1 MACPA
6 CKHHYAR
13 ICAILQA
20 GGNSL
25 ALNTTIRYGLL
36 GAVTVALAAC
46 GDSSNGGNSTAPPGM
61 APGTPPEGAAIV
73 SAHRGGAAYAPE
85 NTMTAF
91 RNAVRLGVD
100 QLEADTQL
108 TADGVLVLIHDDTV
122 DRTTD
127 CSGTVI
133 SKTFADL
140 QACDAAHWFS
150 PGQPTTTPD
159 TNRSQP
165 LRGQGIRIPATEELF
180 AYLQQ
185 LGDDAPELSIEIKD
199 IPGESNFDPA
209 GTAVAAVLVPL
220 IRQYKLEQKTIV
232 QSFWPAAIDAV
243 KQMAPEIR
251 TQFLTTTSTGQTAG
265 QNLAYVLLRQHDIS
279 APNFDAPDFKPQLI
293 QVAQAA
299 GKQVIPYTPDRESDL
314 RNTQALGVDGLITN
328 FPGCLLRLQGR
339 LQATTV
345 GAGVPAPVCPDELP
359 DSASASIPG
368 RPDPAICAALRPA
381 RWQASTGVAA
391 SNAKLRVVGIQF
403 KQDVRHVASYDSFRT
418 KMRCLMEDHAMPL
431 RKPGL
436 PMLVVYNEDIGL
448 MTLAIGTRGRL
459 VREQAATPLRAPAG
473 EQAPLGVAGAL
484 GLINAAYAPQVLA
497 YQTMFGPIDPRKQMF
512 VAATDT
518 FARAYSQTFSDIAR
532 DYGVY
537 VVASNNMTRYR
548 ASQDPADIALFK
560 DPDLPAVRE
569 VYIATSARVT
579 NQTAIW
585 GPQDVDADAPAGEKN
600 LLFRNDKVPLTA
612 LEKDLIAIDEGPAT
626 GDEARSNA
634 AGVEVAGFRLGFA
647 TSLPA
652 FAWGFDFGQRPS
664 NLEPC
669 ADVRISYMPCM
680 DALGVDVVVQAE
692 ANPGRWAVEQ
702 AGGWQPLEWMESTWR
717 SVSEPGVKFRYN
729 ITPHMVG
736 NLLDLPFDG
745 QSAIT
750 QRGASAPLRHY
761 VGNTEFNPATD
772 PAEYQHNV
780 GGKPEFIALAPWVT
794 PDAPRDELRATGA
807 KLAPGSGDALENDY
821 LETAVWADLVR

>member
-1 MACPA
+1 MAQLKNPRHGC
-6 CKHHYAR
+6 
-13 ICAILQA
+13 LV
-20 GGNSL
+20 
-25 ALNTTIRYGLL
+25 
-36 GAVTVALAAC
+36 AVSVLLAAC
-46 GDSSNGGNSTAPPGM
+46 GGSSNDKGSSPNQES
-61 APGTPPEGAAIV
+61 GTPPAAAAIV

-85 NTMTAF
+85 NTMVAF

-108 TADGVLVLIHDDTV
+108 TGDGVLVLIHDDTL

-127 CSGTVI
+127 CSGTVV
-133 SKTFADL
+133 SKTFAQI

-150 PGQPTTTPD
+150 PGQPTTRPD

-165 LRGQGIRIPATEELF
+165 LRGQGIRVPATEELF
-180 AYLQQ
+180 AYLQE

-199 IPGESNFDPA
+199 IPGESNFDPR
-209 GTAVAAVLVPL
+209 GVAVATALVPL
-220 IRQYKLEQKTIV
+220 IRKYKLEKITIV
-232 QSFWPAAIDAV
+232 QSFWPAAIDTV
-243 KQMAPEIR
+243 KQMAPELR
-251 TQFLTTTSTGQTAG
+251 TQFLTTSSTGQTAG
-265 QNLAYVLLRQHDIS
+265 QNLAYVLLRQHNIS
-279 APNFDAPDFKPQLI
+279 APNFDAPDFRPQLI
-293 QVAQAA
+293 QAAKAA

-314 RNTQALGVDGLITN
+314 RNTLALGVDGLITN

-339 LQATTV
+339 LRASTV
-345 GAGVPAPVCPDELP
+345 GAGVPAPVCPNELP
-359 DSASASIPG
+359 DTASASIPG
-368 RPDPAICAALRPA
+368 RPDPAVCAALRPK
-381 RWQASTGVAA
+381 RWEPASGVAA
-391 SNAKLRVVGIQF
+391 SNARLRVVGIQF
-403 KQDVRHVASYDSFRT
+403 KQDVRHVVSYDSFRT

-431 RKPGL
+431 RVPGL

-448 MTLAIGTRGRL
+448 MTLAVGTRGRL
-459 VREQAATPLRAPAG
+459 VREQAATPLRAPVG
-473 EQAPLGVAGAL
+473 ENAPLGIAGAL
-484 GLINAAYAPQVLA
+484 ALINAAYSPQVLA

-548 ASQDPADIALFK
+548 ASTDPTEIARFK
-560 DPDLPAVRE
+560 DPDLPAVNE
-569 VYIATSARVT
+569 VYIATSSRVT

-585 GPQDVDADAPAGEKN
+585 GPHDVDPAAPAGEKN
-600 LLFRNDKVPLTA
+600 LLFRNDKVPLTS

-626 GDEARSNA
+626 GDEARANA
-634 AGVEVAGFRLGFA
+634 AGVEVEGFRLGFA

-652 FAWGFDFGQRPS
+652 FAWGFEFGKRPA

-692 ANPGRWAVEQ
+692 ANPGRWAVDQ
-702 AGGWQPLEWMESTWR
+702 VGGWQPLEWMESTWR
-717 SVSEPGVKFRYN
+717 TVSEPGVKFRYN

-750 QRGASAPLRHY
+750 QRGANAPLRHY

-772 PAEYQHNV
+772 PAEYQPHV
-780 GGKPEFIALAPWVT
+780 GGKAEFIALAPWVID
-794 PDAPRDELRATGA
+794 DAPRAELRAMGA
-807 KLAPGSGDALENDY
+807 KLAPGSRDALENDY